1 MLIIINNA
9 SPRRCLLGGARKEVS
24 MDTDIITLLKDYL
37 GAPVTPQQE
46 NLLYF
51 FGFFL
56 LVFVISC
63 IFDIITNLTKM

>member
-1 MLIIINNA
+1 
-9 SPRRCLLGGARKEVS
+9 

-37 GAPVTPQQE
+37 GDPVTAEQE

-56 LVFVISC
+56 LVFLISC
-63 IFDIITNLTKM
+63 VFDLLVNLTKL

>member
-1 MLIIINNA
+1 MFI
-9 SPRRCLLGGARKEVS
+9 GGEF

-37 GAPVTPQQE
+37 GEPTSVEQE

-56 LVFVISC
+56 LVFLVSC
-63 IFDIITNLTKM
+63 VFDIITNLTKP

>member
-1 MLIIINNA
+1 
-9 SPRRCLLGGARKEVS
+9 

-37 GAPVTPQQE
+37 GAPTTPEQE

-56 LVFVISC
+56 LVFLVSC
-63 IFDIITNLTKM
+63 VFDLIVNLTKL